1 MIKRILL
8 ATDGSETAL
17 KAARWAADLAKT
29 YGARV
34 TVLHVV
40 HIPAALAGSTVLPG
54 GATDVAMVTR
64 LMEQAAEGVMMVTT
78 PTFEEAG
85 IEYSTRIEYGHPAET
100 IVRIAN
106 EEGVDLIA
114 IGSRGLTDASA
125 LLLGSVSHKVLHAV
139 HDKPVLIVQ

>member
-8 ATDGSETAL
+8 ATDGSQNAL
-17 KAARWAADLAKT
+17 KAAQWTANLAKT
-29 YGARV
+29 YGAKV

-64 LMEQAAEGVMMVTT
+64 LMEQAAEGVMTVTT
-78 PTFEEAG
+78 PVLEEAG
-85 IEYSTRIEYGHPAET
+85 IEYNTRIEYGHTAET
-100 IVRIAN
+100 IVKVAN
-106 EEGVDLIA
+106 EEEADLIVM
-114 IGSRGLTDASA
+114 GSRGLTAASA

-139 HDKPVLIVQ
+139 HDKPVLIVR